1 MSAKHISDEK
11 ISTRFDDDVIKEN
24 TIQDEEE
31 LPSPQDVNELH
42 DQIETLNKAL
52 REAQDK
58 ADDHWQ
64 RLLRKEADLQNVQRR
79 ADQDVENTRK
89 FAIERL
95 AGELLQVM
103 DGLEQGLSYSETG
116 KITIDTLIEGMT
128 LTKTS
133 LMNVLEKNG
142 ITEIDPL
149 GEPFDPTYHEA
160 LTMQASD
167 EMEPNRVLK
176 VIQKGYL
183 LNQRLLR
190 PARVIVSKALA

>member
-31 LPSPQDVNELH
+31 LPSPQDINELH

>member
-52 REAQDK
+52 QEAQDK

-89 FAIERL
+89 FAIERF

-103 DGLEQGLSYSETG
+103 DGLDQGLSYSETG

-160 LTMQASD
+160 LTMQESN